1 MAIAIFALAVVSLAV
16 VSRDDGFNSSPTTTS
31 EPTTLAP
38 SPPPEPSP
46 PRPEVSL
53 TPQRSDEWAG
63 GRIDDW
69 VVLFTLSSDHEFSA
83 WRSDDRRATFG
94 VQCRDNNT
102 DAWLETGTHTSIE
115 TGDVEIQGGS
125 FGAGPEYG
133 RHIHMIQI
141 RFDGGEVFS
150 EGWVDSTP
158 TPAKVIYAQNAIPL
172 IRRIAD
178 AELMIV
184 GFVPQNSDPVRLEF
198 DVRGFDERIGLV
210 ADTCNWS
217 VDPTVPPPPPRPP
230 RPQNPAIRL
239 VTEALVGDAYGESD
253 LEVIPN
259 PKGDGVFIYVPAS
272 KSEGRTMLW
281 LVIDDTV
288 YALTRDTRNMTDNNL
303 WLVMAP
309 LNRWERTGL
318 RSGVAN
324 DAIEIVFGR

>member
-1 MAIAIFALAVVSLAV
+1 MNDYVHIEAADLRRPNARF
-16 VSRDDGFNSSPTTTS
+16 TT
-31 EPTTLAP
+31 E
-38 SPPPEPSP
+38 
-46 PRPEVSL
+46 RQGYQVL
-53 TPQRSDEWAG
+53 TP
-63 GRIDDW
+63 
-69 VVLFTLSSDHEFSA
+69 
-83 WRSDDRRATFG
+83 FG
-94 VQCRDNNT
+94 K
-102 DAWLETGTHTSIE
+102 LGYS
-115 TGDVEIQGGS
+115 
-125 FGAGPEYG
+125 
-133 RHIHMIQI
+133 
-141 RFDGGEVFS
+141 
-150 EGWVDSTP
+150 
-158 TPAKVIYAQNAIPL
+158 
-172 IRRIAD
+172 
-178 AELMIV
+178 
-184 GFVPQNSDPVRLEF
+184 QNSDPVRLEF

-217 VDPTVPPPPPRPP
+217 VDPTVPPPPP

-324 DAIEIVFGR
+324 DAVEIVFGR